1 MDLLP
6 PDPHGLPGAYP
17 GNILYH
23 CPPPMTKA
31 ETAYAE
37 QHAAAAALLHQL
49 SSALFDMPAPDGDT
63 RINWAHVGSVTEIR
77 SQLEQT
83 LAFMTNTQA

>member
-1 MDLLP
+1 
-6 PDPHGLPGAYP
+6 
-17 GNILYH
+17 
-23 CPPPMTKA
+23 MTKA

-37 QHAAAAALLHQL
+37 QHAAAAALLQQL
-49 SSALFDMPAPDGDT
+49 SSALFDMPAPD
-63 RINWAHVGSVTEIR
+63 RINWGHVGSVAEIR

>member
-1 MDLLP
+1 
-6 PDPHGLPGAYP
+6 
-17 GNILYH
+17 
-23 CPPPMTKA
+23 MTKA

-37 QHAAAAALLHQL
+37 QHAAAAALLQQL
-49 SSALFDMPAPDGDT
+49 SSALFDMPAPEGDT
-63 RINWAHVGSVTEIR
+63 RINWAHVGSMAEIR